1 MPTRSQP
8 LAPLAPL
15 FLTVILLAGVTLCG
29 CAATSGGSEA
39 GPVSLAAWDP
49 EPLGP
54 MNAAQEAMGKI
65 LAARIIDRFSQS
77 PRYEVVERENLLKVL
92 EEQHFGSSELADE
105 QTRLRLGRIIGCRQ
119 MIFGAYQVIGGTMRL
134 DIRLVEVSS
143 AKVLKTAVGTAPAAG
158 VSQWMQAADQAATEL
173 IGPAQK

>member
-1 MPTRSQP
+1 MSTSGPRCLNS
-8 LAPLAPL
+8 LWLG
-15 FLTVILLAGVTLCG
+15 VVLLAGLALWA
-29 CAATSGGSEA
+29 CAATTGDRAA

-54 MNAAQEAMGKI
+54 MNASQKAMSKI

-77 PRYEVVERENLLKVL
+77 PRYEVVERENLLRVL
-92 EEQHFGSSELADE
+92 EEQHLGSSELADE

-119 MIFGAYQVIGGTMRL
+119 MVFGAYQVIGETMRL

-143 AKVLKTAVGTAPAAG
+143 AKVLRTAVGTAPAAG
-158 VSQWMQAADQAATEL
+158 MSQWLAAADQAAADL
-173 IGPAQK
+173 IGSAQK

>member
-1 MPTRSQP
+1 MPTTR
-8 LAPLAPL
+8 LHRFTLL
-15 FLTVILLAGVTLCG
+15 FFTAMMLVGVMLCA
-29 CAATSGGSEA
+29 CAATSGGRTA

-54 MNAAQEAMGKI
+54 MSTSQEAMGKI
-65 LAARIIDRFSQS
+65 LAAQIIDRFSQS

-92 EEQHFGSSELADE
+92 EEQHLGSSELADE
-105 QTRLRLGRIIGCRQ
+105 QTRLRLGRIIGCRE
-119 MIFGAYQVIGGTMRL
+119 MIFGAYQVIGETMRL

-158 VSQWMQAADQAATEL
+158 VGQWIQAADQAATEL
-173 IGPAQK
+173 IGPPPK